1 MRKKTYKLPVIL
13 ECQYLTGDRQVRI
26 YLRRRPPVK
35 WHLSFRAKRRIRK
48 VFRFL
53 FLMLITVSIMFPV
66 SIYILE
72 AVYVSRGYWAV
83 GGEFLFLG
91 LMAFGIFE
99 GVNRFF

>member
-1 MRKKTYKLPVIL
+1 MRKITYKLPVIL

-26 YLRRRPPVK
+26 YLRPAPVK
-35 WHLSFRAKRRIRK
+35 RYLSLRAKRRIRK

-53 FLMLITVSIMFPV
+53 LLLLVTVSIMFPV

-72 AVYVSRGYWAV
+72 AVYISRGYWAV

-91 LMAFGIFE
+91 LMAFGIFK
-99 GVNRFF
+99 GVNRIF